1 MNKPVLA
8 ALAVLIPLIAL
19 PDEVGAVERVRYV
32 CPPCGMP
39 CDTLSFAAPGE
50 CEGCHMVLVA
60 QAGSSAAS
68 SASAPAAPSAASAAP
83 AAAPGTKRAAIL
95 IYPGVQI
102 IDFTGPYE
110 VFGQARFDVYTVAAS
125 REPVTTSMDMRVIP
139 EYTFADCPPPDVLI
153 VPGGNADP
161 VAADVTAVDWVRR
174 TAADAGYTM
183 SVCNG
188 AFIIAK
194 AGLLDGATA
203 TTFYGLLEELK
214 TAAPRTTVVN
224 DQRFVDNGRVITTAG
239 LSSGI
244 DGSLHLVS
252 KMLGMGRAQ
261 EIALNMEYDWRPDS
275 RYARAALADRLIPR
289 IRVEEVTE
297 AHVLSTEGT
306 REAWQKTWSM
316 KSDLNAADLVA
327 RLGKALATEAG
338 WKPGTRTAPLAARP
352 DVSGSGWSF
361 VDASGRT
368 WNGELTVLTSENGPG
383 LLLVRLAI
391 ARAG

>member
-1 MNKPVLA
+1 MSKPVLA

-19 PDEVGAVERVRYV
+19 PDETRAAQRVRYV
-32 CPPCGMP
+32 CPPCSMA

-60 QAGSSAAS
+60 QAGSSAATAT
-68 SASAPAAPSAASAAP
+68 SAVP
-83 AAAPGTKRAAIL
+83 AAAAGTKRAAIL

-102 IDFTGPYE
+102 IDYTGPYE

-125 REPVTTSMDMRVIP
+125 PEPVTTSMDMRVIP
-139 EYTFADCPPPDVLI
+139 EFTFADCPPPDVLI

-161 VAADVTAVDWVRR
+161 VAADVTTVDWVRK

-203 TTFYGLLEELK
+203 TTFYGLLKELK
-214 TAAPRTTVVN
+214 TAAPKTTVVN

-244 DGSLHLVS
+244 DGSLYLVS
-252 KMLGMGRAQ
+252 KMLGRGRAQ

-275 RYARAALADRLIPR
+275 QYVRAALADRILPR
-289 IRVEEVTE
+289 LRVEEVTE

-306 REAWQKTWSM
+306 RDAWQKTWSM
-316 KSDLNAADLVA
+316 KSDLGAADLAV
-327 RLGKALATEAG
+327 RLGKALSAEAG
-338 WKPGTRTAPLAARP
+338 WKPAAKNAALAGRH
-352 DVSGSGWSF
+352 DVAASQWSF
-361 VDASGRT
+361 VDASGRA
-368 WNGELTVLTSENGPG
+368 WNGELSVQTSENGPG
-383 LLLVRLAI
+383 LLLVTLSI